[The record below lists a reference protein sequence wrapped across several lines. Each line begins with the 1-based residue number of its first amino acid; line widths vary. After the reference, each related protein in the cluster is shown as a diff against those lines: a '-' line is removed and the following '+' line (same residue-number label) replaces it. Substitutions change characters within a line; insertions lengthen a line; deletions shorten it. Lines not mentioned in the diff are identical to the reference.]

1 MRTGFSALEH
11 SKDVNFRPR
20 NESITESM
28 YDPEYD
34 DEVDVNET

>member
-1 MRTGFSALEH
+1 MRTGFSALEL